1 MEELQGILENVIYQS
16 DDGGFCVLRVK
27 TAAGLVTVTYK
38 GMAPYMGE
46 NIVLGGEWCEHAR
59 FGRQFKA
66 DTLRVVKPSTTDGIE
81 RFLASGAVKGIGR
94 TMAARIVEHFG
105 SRTLSIMENEPERLT
120 EVAGIGRKKAESIAA
135 SYAEL
140 SEMRELMLFLEQHG
154 VSANYAPKLA
164 ARYGNTALARV
175 QENPYALASEVTGI
189 GFRTADKI
197 AMALGCS
204 RSDKRR
210 IEAGLVYALNMAAA
224 AGHTCVPEELLAQET
239 VKLLQTEPEAV
250 KELFKELI
258 DEDRLRTE
266 EVGGLRLIYPE
277 YLYQA
282 ETQTAKRLLAL
293 RDAPGKIRSVDVEK
307 IIADWE
313 REAGIQLAEAQKD
326 AIHASLKYGVFVLTG
341 GPGTGK
347 TTVTKGIL
355 TVLEK
360 AGCRILLAA
369 PTGRAAKRLAESS
382 GHPALTVH
390 RLLEYQPDGSGFNFG
405 KNDSEPLDAEAIIID
420 EASML
425 DITLMY
431 HLLKAVPGGC
441 RLIFVGDVDQLPSV
455 GPGSVLK
462 DIIRSKKMPVVR
474 LENVFRQAEVSPIVR
489 NAHRIN
495 HGQMPEFAERSDFE
509 FVGFDNEF
517 MAADYVA
524 QLYGK
529 IAAEHGL
536 QYVQV
541 LSPMH
546 KNPCGV
552 QNLNKVL
559 QQHLNPPAADKGELV
574 LPGGAVL
581 REGDKVMQIRNN
593 YEKEVFNGD
602 IGRIVR
608 IDGGNVTVAYD
619 DGGKPVFTSF
629 EQEYEY
635 AGISGNKVVYTSAE
649 TDELQLAYAMSVHK
663 SQGSEYPV
671 VILLMVPG
679 HYIMLQRNLFY
690 TAVTRAREKVV
701 IVGSKKAV
709 QTAVLNDK
717 TRKRYSLLAER
728 LQEQADV
735 F

>member
-1 MEELQGILENVIYQS
+1 MEQLQGTLENVIYQS
-16 DDGGFCVLRVK
+16 GDGGFCVLRVK
-27 TAAGLVTVTYK
+27 TAAGLATVTYK

-46 NIVLGGEWCEHAR
+46 NIAMEGEWCEHVR
-59 FGRQFKA
+59 FGRQFRA
-66 DTLRVVKPSTTDGIE
+66 DALRVVKPSTTDGIE

-105 SRTLSIMENEPERLT
+105 SRTLTVMESEPERLT

-154 VSANYAPKLA
+154 VSANYAPKLQ
-164 ARYGNTALARV
+164 ARYGSTALVRV
-175 QENPYALASEVTGI
+175 QENPYALAGEVTGI

-197 AMALGCS
+197 ALALGCS
-204 RSDKRR
+204 RSDRRR
-210 IEAGLVYALNMAAA
+210 IEAGLVYALNMAAS

-239 VKLLQTEPEAV
+239 VKLLHTDPEPV

-282 ETQTAKRLLAL
+282 ETQTAKRLIAL
-293 RDAPGKIRSVDVEK
+293 RDAPGKIKSVDVEK
-307 IIADWE
+307 IIGQWE
-313 REAGIQLAEAQKD
+313 REAGIQLAEAQKE

-347 TTVTKGIL
+347 TTVVKGII

-369 PTGRAAKRLAESS
+369 PTGRA
-382 GHPALTVH
+382 
-390 RLLEYQPDGSGFNFG
+390 PDGSGFNFG
-405 KNDSEPLDAEAIIID
+405 KNDSDPLDAEAIIID

-425 DITLMY
+425 DITLMH

-495 HGQMPEFAERSDFE
+495 HGQMPEFAEHSDFE
-509 FVGFDNEF
+509 FAGFDNEF
-517 MAADYVA
+517 MAADFVA

-529 IAAEHGL
+529 VAAEHGL

-546 KNPCGV
+546 KNLCGV

-559 QQHLNPPAADKGELV
+559 QQHLNPPAADKGELT

-602 IGRIVR
+602 IGRIIR
-608 IDGGNVTVAYD
+608 IDGSNVTVVYD

-629 EQEYEY
+629 EDEYAY
-635 AGISGNKVVYTSAE
+635 AGISGNKIVYTSAE
-649 TDELQLAYAMSVHK
+649 VDELQLAYAMSVHK

-690 TAVTRAREKVV
+690 TAVTRARQKVV

-709 QTAVLNDK
+709 QAAVLNDK

>member
-1 MEELQGILENVIYQS
+1 MEQLQGTVENVIYESS
-16 DDGGFCVLRVK
+16 DGQFCVLRVK
-27 TAAGLVTVTYK
+27 TPAGLITVTYR

-46 NIVLGGEWCEHAR
+46 NIALEGDWCEHAR

-66 DTLRVVKPSTTDGIE
+66 ETLRVVKPSTTDGIE

-105 SRTLSIMENEPERLT
+105 SRTLTVLESEPERLT

-154 VSANYAPKLA
+154 VSANYAPKLQ
-164 ARYGNTALARV
+164 ARYGSTALVRV
-175 QENPYALASEVTGI
+175 QENPYALAGEVTGI

-210 IEAGLVYALNMAAA
+210 IEAGLVYALNMASA
-224 AGHTCVPEELLAQET
+224 AGHTCVPEELLVQET
-239 VKLLQTEPEAV
+239 VKLLQTEPEPV

-258 DEDRLRTE
+258 DDDRLRTE

-282 ETQTAKRLLAL
+282 ETQTARRLLAL
-293 RDAPGKIRSVDVEK
+293 RDAPGKIKSVDVEK
-307 IIADWE
+307 IISQWE
-313 REAGIQLAEAQKD
+313 REAGIQLAQAQKE

-347 TTVTKGIL
+347 TTVVKGIL

-382 GHPALTVH
+382 GHPAQTVH

-405 KNDSEPLDAEAIIID
+405 KNDSDPLDAEAIIID

-425 DITLMY
+425 DITLMH

-495 HGQMPEFAERSDFE
+495 HGQMPEFAPHSDFE
-509 FVGFDNEF
+509 FVPFDNEYQ
-517 MAADYVA
+517 AAEFVA
-524 QLYGK
+524 RLYGQV
-529 IAAEHGL
+529 AAEHGL

-602 IGRIVR
+602 IGRIIR

-629 EQEYEY
+629 EDEYEY
-635 AGISGNKVVYTSAE
+635 EGISGNKTVYTSAE
-649 TDELQLAYAMSVHK
+649 VDELQLAYAMSVHK

-690 TAVTRAREKVV
+690 TAVTRARQKVV